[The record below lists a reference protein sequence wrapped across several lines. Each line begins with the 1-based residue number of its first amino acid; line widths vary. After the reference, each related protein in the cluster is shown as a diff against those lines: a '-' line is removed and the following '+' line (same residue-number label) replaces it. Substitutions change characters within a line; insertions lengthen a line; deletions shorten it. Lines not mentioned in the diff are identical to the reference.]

1 MREETPLALATAV
14 RILFLEGVIWMGD
27 GNSGLGGILS
37 DSAIRKAVEC
47 GDIEIDPFDP
57 AQLNPVS
64 YDLTLGN
71 EIVTYLGEVSP
82 ITTICSMLD
91 VRVAPGTFS
100 SKFDDRGFVLQPGTG
115 YLMHTVERV
124 ATKKYV
130 PVLDGKS
137 SLGRLFMKIH
147 ETAGYGDPGFDGQYT
162 LEVTVMYPLRIY
174 PGMRI
179 AQMRFHT
186 IMGDVERLY
195 DGNYKGETSRGP
207 VASRAW
213 KQFITPP
220 VRKAAVS
227 VVLDDHMEPVCPT
240 CRLPEDGTSV
250 AVFQPC
256 EDGKPHLVT
265 CPVAVR
271 AERWQTICHDQGK
284 PFTPA
289 GAKNLIVP

>member
-1 MREETPLALATAV
+1 
-14 RILFLEGVIWMGD
+14 MGD

-37 DSAIRKAVEC
+37 DSAIRKAVEY

-57 AQLNPVS
+57 ERLNPCS
-64 YDLTLGN
+64 YDLALGN
-71 EIVTYLGEVSP
+71 EIVSYQSGAGAPVPYL
-82 ITTICSMLD
+82 D
-91 VRVAPGTFS
+91 ARVRPGTYSF
-100 SKFDDRGFVLQPGTG
+100 KFDDGMVLHPNVG

-220 VRKAAVS
+220 VHGIEYEPRKCPDPSKRCLAC
-227 VVLDDHMEPVCPT
+227 DRNGYHMEPVCPT
-240 CRLPEDGTSV
+240 CWLPEDGTSV

-265 CPVAVR
+265 CPIAVR